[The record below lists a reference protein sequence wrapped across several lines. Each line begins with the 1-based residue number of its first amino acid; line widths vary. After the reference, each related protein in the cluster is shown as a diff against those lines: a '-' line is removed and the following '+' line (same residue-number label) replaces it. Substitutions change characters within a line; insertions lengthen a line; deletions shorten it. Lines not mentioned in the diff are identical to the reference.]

1 MNYRGKSPRMYSEL
15 LFLTALVGV
24 IHSPDHYMK
33 WQALVV
39 LVIFLEYMM
48 SS

>member
-1 MNYRGKSPRMYSEL
+1 MYSEL
-15 LFLTALVGV
+15 FFALALIGV
-24 IHSPDHYMK
+24 THTPDHYMK